1 MNQKKNLNLPRII
14 GHRGVKNLAPEN
26 TIESILEAIRL
37 GLKWI
42 EVDVKIS
49 KDGIPFL
56 LHDDNLDRTTNGS
69 GLASLYNYSE
79 IKKLDAGKFFYN
91 KITNIYPPT
100 LKEVFHICKKNR
112 IGINIELKPNLGLEK
127 KNVEKIIEISKIYN
141 KDVKLYYSS
150 FDLKSCIEVKKIIPN
165 SLCGI
170 LINDFINCGL
180 EEILILFEKYNFFSC
195 GLNYELISRELVKKL
210 KNKKVIITVYSSK
223 NITNKAALDLWALG
237 VDSIFSDDPRNL
249 QLNI

>member
-1 MNQKKNLNLPRII
+1 MNQKNNLNLPRII

-26 TIESILEAIRL
+26 TIDSILKAIRL

-56 LHDDNLDRTTNGS
+56 LHDDKLDRTTNGS

-91 KITNIYPPT
+91 KNTNIYPPT
-100 LKEVFHICKKNR
+100 LKEILHICKKYK

-127 KNVEKIIEISKIYN
+127 KNVEKIIEISKIYK

-150 FDLKSCIEVKKIIPN
+150 FDLKSCIELKKIIPN

-170 LINDFINCGL
+170 LIDDFINYDL

-195 GLNYELISRELVKKL
+195 GLNNELISRELIEKL
-210 KNKKVIITVYSSK
+210 KNKKAVITVYSSK
-223 NITNKAALDLWALG
+223 NITNNEALDLWNLG

-249 QLNI
+249 ILNI